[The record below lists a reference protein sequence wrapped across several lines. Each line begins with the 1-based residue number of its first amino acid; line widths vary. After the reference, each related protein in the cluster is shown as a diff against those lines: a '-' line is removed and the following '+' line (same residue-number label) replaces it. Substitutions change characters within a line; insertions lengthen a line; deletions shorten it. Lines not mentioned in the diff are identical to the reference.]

1 MIKNKFKIKIK
12 TFTHAVVFQES
23 VFISH
28 PFEHMC
34 LTKTSDILS
43 TSPIQVKYHQH
54 NEPVEYS
61 VNVQLFPGI
70 FKNII
75 IYNIISEQ

>member
-1 MIKNKFKIKIK
+1 
-12 TFTHAVVFQES
+12 
-23 VFISH
+23 
-28 PFEHMC
+28 MC

-61 VNVQLFPGI
+61 VNFQLFSGI

-75 IYNIISEQ
+75 IYNNMYAQV

>member
-1 MIKNKFKIKIK
+1 
-12 TFTHAVVFQES
+12 
-23 VFISH
+23 
-28 PFEHMC
+28 MC
-34 LTKTSDILS
+34 LSKTYYILA

-70 FKNII
+70 FKKIM
-75 IYNIISEQ
+75 IYNNMYAQV